1 MKQPTISRSVGGK
14 ARKGLINL
22 IRHGVHKLPN
32 KAAIAAFYDVQAGRF
47 IFGVCVCVCGRT
59 HARSPGANNNIA
71 CLVIMR
77 AGNVIMQAAH
87 INQVHSSCLSVIT
100 QSSCA

>member
-32 KAAIAAFYDVQAGRF
+32 KAAIAAFYDVRAGCF
-47 IFGVCVCVCGRT
+47 VFGVVVFAPPHT
-59 HARSPGANNNIA
+59 LARPGP
-71 CLVIMR
+71 
-77 AGNVIMQAAH
+77 
-87 INQVHSSCLSVIT
+87 IT
-100 QSSCA
+100 ISHVS